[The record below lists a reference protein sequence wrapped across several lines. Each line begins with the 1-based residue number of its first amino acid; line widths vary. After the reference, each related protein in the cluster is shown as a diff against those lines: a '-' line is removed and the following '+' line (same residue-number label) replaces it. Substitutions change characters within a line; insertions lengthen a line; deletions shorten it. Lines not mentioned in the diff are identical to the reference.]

1 MMDTSLTGLIEKAI
15 FQSSREVNKIAI
27 KYKGDTLRMSSAYT
41 ISLSEAYTIRGQNYI
56 RSEE

>member
-15 FQSSREVNKIAI
+15 FQSSREVSKTAI
-27 KYKGDTLRMSSAYT
+27 KYKRNMPRMSRAYT
-41 ISLSEAYTIRGQNYI
+41 IRLSGAYTIRGQTYI

>member
-15 FQSSREVNKIAI
+15 FQSSREVSKTAI
-27 KYKGDTLRMSSAYT
+27 KYKGNTPRMSSAYT
-41 ISLSEAYTIRGQNYI
+41 IRLPGAYTIRGQTYI

>member
-15 FQSSREVNKIAI
+15 FQSSREVSKTAI
-27 KYKGDTLRMSSAYT
+27 KYKGNTPRMSSAYT
-41 ISLSEAYTIRGQNYI
+41 IRLSGAYTIRGQTYI

>member
-15 FQSSREVNKIAI
+15 FQSSREVSKTAI
-27 KYKGDTLRMSSAYT
+27 QYKGNTPRMSSAYT
-41 ISLSEAYTIRGQNYI
+41 IRLSGAYTIRGQTYI

>member
-41 ISLSEAYTIRGQNYI
+41 IRLSGAYTIRGQTYI

>member
-15 FQSSREVNKIAI
+15 FQSSREVSKTAI

-41 ISLSEAYTIRGQNYI
+41 IRLSGAYTIRGQTYI

>member
-15 FQSSREVNKIAI
+15 FQSSREVSKTAI
-27 KYKGDTLRMSSAYT
+27 KYKGNTPRMSSAYT
-41 ISLSEAYTIRGQNYI
+41 ISLSEAYTIRGQTYI

>member
-15 FQSSREVNKIAI
+15 FQSSIEVNKIAI

-41 ISLSEAYTIRGQNYI
+41 ISLSEAYTIRGQTYI